1 MKIALSRIKGAE
13 SKREHGNIAD
23 LKTSIADV
31 GLICPITIDENFTL
45 LAGRRRY
52 QAVSELGWEEVECHI
67 LPVNGDRLKAFRVAI
82 DENLKR
88 KPLTDPEVSASIK
101 EYEELKREIEGSA
114 PEQGGRPTITDYGVI
129 SYGWSQRDTAQDL
142 GISHPKAI
150 SNFDIAWTQDK
161 TAKLINISR
170 PAVSRDIQIANAIK
184 EYPEPQGGESE
195 N

>member
-1 MKIALSRIKGAE
+1 MKIALSQIKGAE
-13 SKREHGNIAD
+13 PKREHGNIAD

-88 KPLTDPEVSASIK
+88 KPLTDPEVATSIK
-101 EYEELKREIEGSA
+101 EYDELKREIEGEA
-114 PEQGGRPTITDYGVI
+114 KAGGDRQSIGHSVT
-129 SYGWSQRDTAQDL
+129 
-142 GISHPKAI
+142 
-150 SNFDIAWTQDK
+150 
-161 TAKLINISR
+161 
-170 PAVSRDIQIANAIK
+170 
-184 EYPEPQGGESE
+184 
-195 N
+195 

>member
-142 GISHPKAI
+142 GISQPAVAKAI
-150 SNFDIAWTQDK
+150 KIATLVEEHPEYAGLKGEQIIRKDSIAHQRYSNERA
-161 TAKLINISR
+161 L
-170 PAVSRDIQIANAIK
+170 P
-184 EYPEPQGGESE
+184 
-195 N
+195 